1 MQTISSYLTS
11 DHRRCDN
18 HFAAAEA
25 YTAEQDWAAATTCFE
40 QFLSAM
46 TRHFEIEEQVL
57 FPAFEQRTGSVMGPT
72 RMMRMEHE
80 QMREL
85 FERMADAIAARNADE
100 YAGLSETLLIM
111 LQQHNFKEEQVLY
124 PMSDQ
129 ALGTHAPA
137 LIQQME
143 AVSSGVEPA

>member
-25 YTAEQDWAAATTCFE
+25 YATEQNWAAATTCFE

-72 RMMRMEHE
+72 QMMRMEHS

-111 LQQHNFKEEQVLY
+111 LQQHNLKEEQVLY

-137 LIQQME
+137 LVQQME
-143 AVSSGVEPA
+143 AVSSGAEPA

>member
-25 YTAEQDWAAATTCFE
+25 YAAEQEWAAATTCFE

-46 TRHFEIEEQVL
+46 TRHFGIEERVL
-57 FPAFEQRTGSVMGPT
+57 FPAFEQQTGSVMGPT

-111 LQQHNFKEEQVLY
+111 LQQHNLKEEQVLY

-143 AVSSGVEPA
+143 AVSSGAEPA